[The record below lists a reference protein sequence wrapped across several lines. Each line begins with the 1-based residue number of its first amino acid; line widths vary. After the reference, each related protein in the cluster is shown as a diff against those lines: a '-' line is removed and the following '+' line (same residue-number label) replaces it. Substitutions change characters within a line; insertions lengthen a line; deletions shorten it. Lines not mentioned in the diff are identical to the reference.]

1 MTRIVA
7 VFFATILTALP
18 AWAGSAHQS
27 KHRPTKSSA
36 KAHSEIDCTKYGPGF
51 VKMGS
56 ETCVKIGGGIDVDA
70 GRGGK

>member
-7 VFFATILTALP
+7 VFLATILTALP
-18 AWAGSAHQS
+18 ACAGSAHPS
-27 KHRPTKSSA
+27 KKRAPKSSA